1 MAAPLAPLV
10 PLAVIGGKVASKVAR
25 KAWSKAKKIDKK
37 VRDRTQIDD
46 QKPDIHHMIVGGLG
60 AAAAGAATSPKKPNK
75 NASLTAGLPK
85 SKNKKP
91 KRNASLTAGLPKSKN
106 KKAKPPGLIK
116 NRKASSIVRR
126 KK

>member
-1 MAAPLAPLV
+1 MAGPLAPLV
-10 PLAVIGGKVASKVAR
+10 PLAVIGGKVASRAWSRTKKLDEKAR
-25 KAWSKAKKIDKK
+25 KL
-37 VRDRTQIDD
+37 TNIDD

>member
-1 MAAPLAPLV
+1 MAGPLAPLV
-10 PLAVIGGKVASKVAR
+10 PLAVIGGKVVG

-37 VRDRTQIDD
+37 VRDRTKIDD
-46 QKPDIHHMIVGGLG
+46 EKPDLHH
-60 AAAAGAATSPKKPNK
+60 AAALTAGAAGVGAATRPKNPKKK
-75 NASLTAGLPK
+75 A
-85 SKNKKP
+85 
-91 KRNASLTAGLPKSKN
+91 KRNASLTAGLPKSKS

>member
-1 MAAPLAPLV
+1 MAGPLAPLI
-10 PLAVIGGKVASKVAR
+10 PLAVIGGRVASRVWSRTKKLDEKAR
-25 KAWSKAKKIDKK
+25 KLTKID
-37 VRDRTQIDD
+37 DE
-46 QKPDIHHMIVGGLG
+46 KPDLHHLAAMG
-60 AAAAGAATSPKKPNK
+60 AVAAGVGSATRPKKPNK

-85 SKNKKP
+85 SKNKKA
-91 KRNASLTAGLPKSKN
+91 KRNASFTAGLPKSKN